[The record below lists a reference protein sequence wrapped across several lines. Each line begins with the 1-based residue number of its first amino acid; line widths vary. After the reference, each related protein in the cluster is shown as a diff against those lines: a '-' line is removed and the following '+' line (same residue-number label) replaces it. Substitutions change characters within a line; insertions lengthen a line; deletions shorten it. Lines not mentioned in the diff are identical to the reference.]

1 MQPLLLVVPLPF
13 QLLDGIGLIEAV
25 CLWRLPQN
33 QSMENDRSLSL
44 LPAENQTFT
53 GETILLQILLLKT
66 YNIYELFD
74 RRQEFMLK

>member
-13 QLLDGIGLIEAV
+13 HLLDGVGLMSVRDLCHKINRWKMTDP
-25 CLWRLPQN
+25 CPF
-33 QSMENDRSLSL
+33 
-44 LPAENQTFT
+44 PAENQTFT
-53 GETILLQILLLKT
+53 GETILLLKI